1 MKRCYFLTFVL
12 FSFLVPI
19 YAFEW
24 PLDNF
29 TFSMLF
35 GDAYSKQGNFQSG
48 IVLKGTDEVKAA
60 EYGKKLI
67 VIEESKTLN
76 SFPSTLGNAI
86 VISHDKGLQTIYAG
100 LKDIPAINDSNS
112 NVETFSI
119 IGSLGK
125 SAWGN
130 GEELT
135 FQVID
140 TQEKSFI
147 NPATPNLLPLIPFE
161 DKISPIITGT
171 VLFDEKTKQSY
182 NIETIKSIKQGE
194 YDLYTFTKDRIIDSS
209 ESFMPFN
216 VSIAVNGKI
225 ALDVQFYVLE
235 SSKGE
240 LYLKKTRISSEKLY
254 NSEGKIY
261 LGKLSL
267 KRGSTEIVISATDIS
282 QNTTRVPYS
291 LQVD

>member
-1 MKRCYFLTFVL
+1 M
-12 FSFLVPI
+12 
-19 YAFEW
+19 
-24 PLDNF
+24 
-29 TFSMLF
+29 
-35 GDAYSKQGNFQSG
+35 
-48 IVLKGTDEVKAA
+48 
-60 EYGKKLI
+60 
-67 VIEESKTLN
+67 
-76 SFPSTLGNAI
+76 
-86 VISHDKGLQTIYAG
+86 
-100 LKDIPAINDSNS
+100 
-112 NVETFSI
+112 
-119 IGSLGK
+119 
-125 SAWGN
+125 
-130 GEELT
+130 
-135 FQVID
+135 
-140 TQEKSFI
+140 
-147 NPATPNLLPLIPFE
+147 
-161 DKISPIITGT
+161 
-171 VLFDEKTKQSY
+171 
-182 NIETIKSIKQGE
+182 
-194 YDLYTFTKDRIIDSS
+194 YTFTKDRIIDSS

>member
-1 MKRCYFLTFVL
+1 M
-12 FSFLVPI
+12 PI